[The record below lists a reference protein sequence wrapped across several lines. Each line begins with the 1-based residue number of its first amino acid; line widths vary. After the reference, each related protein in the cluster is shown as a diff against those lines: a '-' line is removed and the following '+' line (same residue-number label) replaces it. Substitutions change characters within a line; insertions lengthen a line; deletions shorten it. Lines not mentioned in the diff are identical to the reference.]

1 MKAPLI
7 LLPSKSMDSNKKK
20 DRRED
25 GLIRMSAEAR
35 QSLGLDNDKSVEV
48 WPNSDDA
55 LDRENRSRAL
65 VIFKAYSED
74 LKALRDT
81 DMPAEDMIRVGFVTS
96 RTFSVI
102 VKNAGGQGAVWLAD
116 KVEDVL
122 IGADPE
128 FAVVNPT
135 DGLLIRPSAVN
146 GYGHSDARVGWD
158 GPLAE
163 IRPNPKITV
172 EEFVKEISEL
182 LQSDLTKAIR
192 PYDWIAK
199 PTISSDNGGHHHTL
213 GGHLHFGSPKKLA
226 EANDNVKA
234 ISYALMARILDE
246 LVAVPLM
253 RIEGVEESR
262 SRRNSYG
269 YFGDYRTDHGRLEYR
284 TISAEWLSHP
294 DIAKAVLGT
303 SKGIVH
309 SIYSMLEDA
318 GFNSANFKLPA
329 NTQWFNKSFDGWK
342 NNEVAQN
349 MGTICSSGEVFN
361 MLHDGDVQFNKA
373 YFEGLRRRYEKL
385 SSYNEFGKY
394 MDMFLALIRTPAKSH
409 TERDHNMK
417 NNWLEKRKLYRKV

>member
-1 MKAPLI
+1 
-7 LLPSKSMDSNKKK
+7 MDANKKT

-25 GLIRMSAEAR
+25 GLVRMSAEAR
-35 QSLGLDNDKSVEV
+35 RSLGLDNDKSVEV
-48 WPNSDDA
+48 WPNSDDD
-55 LDRENRSRAL
+55 LDRENRSREL

-74 LKALRDT
+74 LKALKDSS
-81 DMPAEDMIRVGFVTS
+81 MPAEDMIRVGFVTS
-96 RTFSVI
+96 RTFNVI
-102 VKNAGGQGAVWLAD
+102 IKNAGKSGAVWLAD

-128 FAVVNPT
+128 FAVVDPANGSVISPASLT
-135 DGLLIRPSAVN
+135 
-146 GYGHSDARVGWD
+146 GYGRNDARVGWD
-158 GPLAE
+158 GVLAE

-172 EEFVKEISEL
+172 EEFIKEISGL
-182 LQSDLTKAIR
+182 LRSDLTKAIM
-192 PYDWIAK
+192 PYNWIAK
-199 PTISSDNGGHHHTL
+199 PVVSDRVNGTYTL

-226 EANDNVKA
+226 AAGDNVKA

-253 RIEGVEESR
+253 RIEGMEESR
-262 SRRNSYG
+262 RRRNSYG
-269 YFGDYRTDHGRLEYR
+269 YFGDYRTDHNRLEYR

-309 SIYSMLEDA
+309 AIYGMLETA
-318 GFNSANFKLPA
+318 GFNSTNFKLPA

-361 MLHDGDVQFNKA
+361 MLHDGNVQFNKA

-385 SSYNEFGKY
+385 SSYSEFGKY
-394 MDMFLALIRTPAKSH
+394 MDMFLALIRTPAKNH
-409 TERDHNMK
+409 ADRDHNMK